1 MEGQTAMKSMIFDAA
16 EYLDTPER
24 QADYLA
30 LALESGDPDEVR
42 DALSLIARA
51 RGMAEIASAARLN
64 RESLYRALGENGN
77 PEFATVLKVVNALG
91 LRLTAAPAVQP
102 RKRRTPA
109 RKAKPPARKRKAA

>member
-1 MEGQTAMKSMIFDAA
+1 MKSTVFDAA

-30 LALESGDPDEVR
+30 LALESGDAAEVR

-51 RGMAEIASAARLN
+51 RGMGAIAADAGLN

-77 PEFATVLKVVNALG
+77 PEFATVLKVVTALG
-91 LRLTAAPAVQP
+91 LRMTVKSETKAHKTRAAA
-102 RKRRTPA
+102 RKRR
-109 RKAKPPARKRKAA
+109 AA

>member
-1 MEGQTAMKSMIFDAA
+1 MKSTTFDAA

-51 RGMAEIASAARLN
+51 RGMAEIANAAHLN

-77 PEFATVLKVVNALG
+77 PEFATVLKVINALG
-91 LRLTAAPAVQP
+91 LRLTAAPADHP
-102 RKRRTPA
+102 RKRRTP
-109 RKAKPPARKRKAA
+109 RKASPSARKRKAA

>member
-1 MEGQTAMKSMIFDAA
+1 MKSIVFDAA

-51 RGMAEIASAARLN
+51 RGMAQIASMAHLN

-77 PEFATVLKVVNALG
+77 PEFATVLKVIKALG
-91 LRLTAAPAVQP
+91 LRLTAAPADQP
-102 RKRRTPA
+102 RKRRAPT
-109 RKAKPPARKRKAA
+109 RKASSPTRKRKAA

>member
-1 MEGQTAMKSMIFDAA
+1 MKSMTFDAA

-30 LALESGDPDEVR
+30 LALEGGDPDEVR

-51 RGMAEIASAARLN
+51 RGMAEIASAAHLN

-77 PEFATVLKVVNALG
+77 PEFATVLKVIKALG
-91 LRLTAAPAVQP
+91 LRLTAAPANQP
-102 RKRRTPA
+102 RKRRTST
-109 RKAKPPARKRKAA
+109 RKASAVTRKRRAA

>member
-1 MEGQTAMKSMIFDAA
+1 MKSMTFDAA

-51 RGMAEIASAARLN
+51 RGMAEIASLAHLN

-77 PEFATVLKVVNALG
+77 PEFATVLKVVTALG
-91 LRLTAAPAVQP
+91 LRLTATPAAKP
-102 RKRRTPA
+102 YKRRTSARKTSSATRKRR
-109 RKAKPPARKRKAA
+109 AAA

>member
-1 MEGQTAMKSMIFDAA
+1 MKSTTFDAA
-16 EYLDTPER
+16 EYLDTPGR

-30 LALESGDPDEVR
+30 LALEGGDPDEVR

-51 RGMAEIASAARLN
+51 RGMAEIASAAHLN

-77 PEFATVLKVVNALG
+77 PEFATVLKVINALG
-91 LRLTAAPAVQP
+91 LRLTAAPIDQP

-109 RKAKPPARKRKAA
+109 RKAGTAARKRKAA

>member
-1 MEGQTAMKSMIFDAA
+1 MKSVTFDAA

-30 LALESGDPDEVR
+30 LALEGGDPDEVR

-51 RGMAEIASAARLN
+51 RGMAEIANIARLN

-77 PEFATVLKVVNALG
+77 PEFATVLKVITALG
-91 LRLTAAPAVQP
+91 LCLTAVPVVQP
-102 RKRRTPA
+102 RKRRTPT
-109 RKAKPPARKRKAA
+109 RKARSSARKRKAA

>member
-1 MEGQTAMKSMIFDAA
+1 MKSTTFDAA
-16 EYLDTPER
+16 EYLDTPKR

-77 PEFATVLKVVNALG
+77 PEFATVLKVINALG
-91 LRLTAAPAVQP
+91 MRLTAAPAEP
-102 RKRRTPA
+102 RKRRTLV
-109 RKAKPPARKRKAA
+109 RKTGTAARKRKAA